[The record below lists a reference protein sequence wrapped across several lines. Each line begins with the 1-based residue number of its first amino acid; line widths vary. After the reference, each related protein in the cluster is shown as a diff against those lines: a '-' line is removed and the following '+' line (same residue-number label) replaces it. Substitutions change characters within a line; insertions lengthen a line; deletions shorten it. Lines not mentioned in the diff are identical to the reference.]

1 MRADLDASSE
11 AESSHRYAVVVA
23 GGAGTRL
30 WPLSRESLPK
40 QMQSLLGERSLIYE
54 TVERIRGVVPTRN
67 IYVSTTQNYAGQIS
81 LHLPQIPSE
90 NIIVE
95 PVARGTAA
103 AFALFTYTLYERDPD
118 ALIFTLAS
126 DHKVAETDRFRQTL
140 RTSFDFVERNSDHI
154 GLVGITPTRP
164 DTGLGYIKARTYVVQ
179 AHPSVYAV
187 EKFVEKPSQSV
198 ASAYVDSGDYFWSA
212 GYYCY
217 KARTLL
223 DAYTKADIGLVTA
236 TQRYAESH
244 DIDDYLMA
252 PQKLHEIELIDST
265 EFPLALIPADFKWSD
280 IGNWQALL
288 LAQREASGEPRG
300 SEHPSL
306 HIDVGSVNSYVR
318 AEGSRVVATV
328 GVSDITVHSNDEVA
342 TVWIGDTLVVA
353 MADAILVI
361 DGAHHAKLPQVLEV
375 LRAQEMINYL

>member
-1 MRADLDASSE
+1 MNASSGSE
-11 AESSHRYAVVVA
+11 DVHRYAVVVA

-30 WPLSRESLPK
+30 WPLSRANLPK
-40 QMQSLLGERSLIYE
+40 QMHSLLGERSLIYE
-54 TVERIRGVVPTRN
+54 TVERIRGVVPAEN
-67 IYVSTTQNYAGQIS
+67 IYVSTTANYSS
-81 LHLPQIPSE
+81 LIVKHLPQIPE
-90 NIIVE
+90 KNVIVE

-103 AFALFTYTLYERDPD
+103 AFALFTHTLHERDRN
-118 ALIFTLAS
+118 AVIFTLAS

-140 RTSFDFVERNSDHI
+140 RTCFEFIERNPDHI

-164 DTGLGYIKARTYVVQ
+164 DTGLGYVKVRSDVVQ
-179 AHPSVYAV
+179 AHPTVLAV

-198 ASAYVDSGDYFWSA
+198 AAAYVDSGDYYWSA

-217 KARTLL
+217 RAKTLL
-223 DAYTKADIGLVTA
+223 DAYTKADTGLVEA
-236 TQRYAESH
+236 AQRYADSH
-244 DIDDYLMA
+244 NIDDYLRA
-252 PQKLHEIELIDST
+252 PQKLHEIELIDSH

-288 LAQREASGEPRG
+288 LAQKEG
-300 SEHPSL
+300 SKPEQSAQANL
-306 HIDVGSVNSYVR
+306 HIDVGSVNSDVR

-328 GVSDITVHSNDEVA
+328 GVSDVTVHSNDEVA
-342 TVWIGDTLVVA
+342 TVWIGNTLIVA

-361 DGAHHAKLPQVLEV
+361 DGAHHGKLPQVLEV